1 VADSPSAETAAMDRQ
16 TLRTLLNTL
25 DTLPERTRSI
35 FRMHKF
41 DGLSYAE
48 VAAKFGISRSS
59 VEKHMMQAL
68 RALSRVRGS

>member
-1 VADSPSAETAAMDRQ
+1 
-16 TLRTLLNTL
+16 
-25 DTLPERTRSI
+25 
-35 FRMHKF
+35 MHKF